1 MVAKKL
7 TRTNSEHLALIGTGS
22 QSEFQALALRGVLGI
37 EKLTVWDTVPA
48 AMEKFANHMRPLGFD
63 ITVAH
68 SGADAVRGADLVT
81 TCTADKSK
89 ATILTADLL
98 GPGMHLNAICGD
110 CPGKTELDPE
120 ILRRGDVFVEF
131 DPQTR
136 IEGETQ
142 QMPASFAVTEFWR
155 VLICQAAGRTSE
167 DQVTIFDSVGFAI
180 EDFSA
185 LRYVRDCVDGT
196 GFYDEIDLV
205 ANPDDPKDLFGLIGA
220 LVPTS

>member
-1 MVAKKL
+1 MVAKKQ

-98 GPGMHLNAICGD
+98 EPGMHLNAICGD
-110 CPGKTELDPE
+110 CPARQNWTP
-120 ILRRGDVFVEF
+120 RSFVAGTF
-131 DPQTR
+131 LSSLIR
-136 IEGETQ
+136 K
-142 QMPASFAVTEFWR
+142 PASKGKLSR
-155 VLICQAAGRTSE
+155 CRPVLPSPSSGGC
-167 DQVTIFDSVGFAI
+167 
-180 EDFSA
+180 
-185 LRYVRDCVDGT
+185 
-196 GFYDEIDLV
+196 
-205 ANPDDPKDLFGLIGA
+205 
-220 LVPTS
+220 